1 MSSSSGLSLLGFAF
15 WVLALFPSSFSNC
28 LMFSQFCLILYT
40 DSPTLLAADDLLEIL
55 ILGLTVASKGCSN
68 RHSPSLD
75 LDFRCLPILQPWHF
89 VTGDPCSLL

>member
-1 MSSSSGLSLLGFAF
+1 MFSSSHMSLLCFDF
-15 WVLALFPSSFSNC
+15 WVLAFSPSSLSNC

-68 RHSPSLD
+68 KHSSSLD